1 MSTFTNNLNIPISS
15 GFGLLCI
22 RNKLIKLINENGNKG
37 KDERRNLV
45 DRLKIIEDALIL
57 LNILIV

>member
-1 MSTFTNNLNIPISS
+1 MYTFTNNLDIPISS
-15 GFGLLCI
+15 GFGLLCL
-22 RNKLIKLINENGNKG
+22 RNKLIKLINENENI
-37 KDERRNLV
+37 DESKRLV